1 MRPKIDVLPSY
12 EKAVQNL
19 NEPPPSYATVIESE
33 DTSSCTVSKLI
44 KYTCKHFATY
54 KLATALATVLILFSI
69 VSLTALIIGVRD
81 HSSCSRRLTP
91 AIWLIVFGAFTFVC
105 CWLMSIL
112 TMARTFFADPYRRW
126 CKIAL
131 IIVSISI
138 CVFNLTWGFL
148 QVALVSSTSGTNVLD
163 RCNPIVMNFA
173 RCLSFFIMVT
183 ACCVFTCLFT

>member
-148 QVALVSSTSGTNVLD
+148 VRITTASFRIYNRVSLLFSKLLLFL
-163 RCNPIVMNFA
+163 RPPA
-173 RCLSFFIMVT
+173 RTYLIDVIRS
-183 ACCVFTCLFT
+183 